1 MTHDTPPRLMFSDLL
16 QRAPNLKNEPGWED
30 FRPGVSV
37 KWLYRDKSTGAS
49 AALLRYD
56 PGAKI
61 PRHEHVGYE
70 HILVLDGEQC
80 DDNGCYGAGT
90 FVINR
95 PDDEHSVSS
104 PKGCVVL
111 ITWERGVRFV

>member
-1 MTHDTPPRLMFSDLL
+1 MTHDTPPRLMFTDLL
-16 QRAPNLKNEPGWED
+16 QRAQKLKDEPGWED

-95 PDDEHSVSS
+95 PDDAHSVSS